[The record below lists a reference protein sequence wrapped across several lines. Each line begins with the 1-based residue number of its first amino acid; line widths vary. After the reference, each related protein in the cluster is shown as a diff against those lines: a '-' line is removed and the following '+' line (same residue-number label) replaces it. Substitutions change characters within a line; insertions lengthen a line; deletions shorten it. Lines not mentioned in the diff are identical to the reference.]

1 VKTIE
6 KPKSKKQVKQEL
18 QQEAV
23 ERLLSLFEG
32 DANPKVYTIIR
43 NVSRS
48 GMSRDIS
55 LKYVKGGFLYDLTYF
70 AALAL
75 DWRLVEG
82 GQRSIRVQGCG
93 MDMGFHLVSTLSRV
107 LYGDDYRLRHDWA

>member
-1 VKTIE
+1 MTTIE

-32 DANPKVYTIIR
+32 DASPKVYTIIR
-43 NVSRS
+43 RVSRS

-55 LKYVKGGFLYDLTYF
+55 LKYVKDGFLYDLTYS
-70 AALAL
+70 AAHAL
-75 DWRLVEG
+75 DWKIIED
-82 GQRSIRVQGCG
+82 GQRSIRVGGCG